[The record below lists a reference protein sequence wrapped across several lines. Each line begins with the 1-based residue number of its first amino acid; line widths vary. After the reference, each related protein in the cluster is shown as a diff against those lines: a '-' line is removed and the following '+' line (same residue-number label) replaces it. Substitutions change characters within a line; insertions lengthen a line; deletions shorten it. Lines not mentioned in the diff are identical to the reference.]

1 MRDLGPADFS
11 VTVAG
16 RPRRVVTAE
25 FVDAGASGTMLAS
38 APDADAISTN
48 EGGGG
53 GLGRMVMFV
62 VDQNTLDIGSARQ
75 VARSATR
82 FFSGLTFADR
92 SGLALLPVGQGVAFT
107 WAHATVRDALQRVVG
122 TAAGRTT
129 WEYGSL
135 ADARDIANQ
144 QQMALRNLGQRECGG
159 SILAGGRRRRRR
171 RRWRVRTDAGGGSRS
186 GTGSRR
192 IQRRRV
198 GRYRDRQ
205 HWQWRTDRRRA
216 RGLELVTLRRLWC
229 EQLHAQPADAGR
241 IRLAHDAN
249 QLAHERVGHA
259 ADAGTARQRARR
271 QDSDSDFR
279 RVAAGRTRRNVPD
292 IRGGGGGA
300 RGACDDLH
308 DLRADLHFFRRSTR
322 HRPDGVAR
330 PIYPCRSAR
339 NAGRHDRWRNVPSRG
354 WRRWG
359 LRPPAPRAWRVLQDR
374 HRKGSERRRCQE
386 QADESAGGAK
396 WPHDPGPRPVRRA
409 HVRGPRLGG
418 ADVVGA
424 RFPCAGLER
433 RPARD
438 ELRHLGSR

>member
-1 MRDLGPADFS
+1 
-11 VTVAG
+11 
-16 RPRRVVTAE
+16 
-25 FVDAGASGTMLAS
+25 MLAS

-92 SGLALLPVGQGVAFT
+92 SALALLPVGQGVAFT

-135 ADARDIANQ
+135 ADARDIANSNI
-144 QQMALRNLGQRECGG
+144 MALRNLGQRECGG
-159 SILAGGRRRRRR
+159 SILAGGS
-171 RRWRVRTDAGGGSRS
+171 GGGGGGGGGVSEPTPAA
-186 GTGSRR
+186 GPAPAPDPGGS
-192 IQRRRV
+192 QRRRA
-198 GRYRDRQ
+198 GRYRDGQ
-205 HWQWRTDRRRA
+205 HRQWRTDRRRA
-216 RGLELVTLRRLWC
+216 RGLELVTVRRLWC

-259 ADAGTARQRARR
+259 ADAGTARQRARG

-279 RVAAGRTRRNVPD
+279 RLAAGRTRRNVAD

-308 DLRADLHFFRRSTR
+308 YLRADLHLFRRSTR
-322 HRPDGVAR
+322 NRPDGVAR
-330 PIYPCRSAR
+330 PIYSCRPAR
-339 NAGRHDRWRNVPSRG
+339 NAGRHDRWRNVPRGG
-354 WRRWG
+354 WRRRRSSTACAASLAG
-359 LRPPAPRAWRVLQDR
+359 TTGSASKRIRATPVP
-374 HRKGSERRRCQE
+374 GT
-386 QADESAGGAK
+386 GG
-396 WPHDPGPRPVRRA
+396 
-409 HVRGPRLGG
+409 
-418 ADVVGA
+418 
-424 RFPCAGLER
+424 
-433 RPARD
+433 
-438 ELRHLGSR
+438 